1 MSFLKDNKIF
11 IFVIYINILFIVTLA
26 KISYKIEN
34 FDYVFVSLLV
44 LTGVL
49 LCWFFQSVLKKTA
62 LKISFLLILLIGGAV
77 YYFSHIDYANSL
89 VKLYLIDNFNL
100 INSLVAES
108 SPTAFEL
115 YKPIFILVLPLLVFI
130 ITLLTSKG
138 APNTILIVILA
149 MIITLWYLGYTDE
162 VKKYLFHYVFITLLT
177 YCINV
182 FVKKVKKLS
191 RSGIKVGIKI
201 TSIVVYTLI
210 SSLIIAGISN
220 ILPQSYTGRYGSELQ
235 GRFYNKFGNT
245 AANGEQKGK
254 KYKYDLSFSGYGSSS
269 SKLGGPI
276 TLNHLIA
283 FRVNSDKTYYLRGT
297 IKDYYDGFSWNQSE
311 KKYTQKNKNEDSML
325 QDKFSKS
332 YADSSREIMIHP
344 EELNSS
350 TIFTPMLSYNVNID
364 ADYVYYDESSTV
376 ISSGIIEKPYSV
388 YFYNLNDRGMRI
400 INSGAG
406 GFQNLREVGGI
417 YYAEFYKKY
426 LQIPDNIS
434 TRVYDLVN
442 SLTKDKRSN
451 AQKVQAIRDY
461 LNKKYPYSL
470 KVSQI
475 PEGQEFLD
483 YFLFTEQKGYCTY
496 FATAETIMCRIA
508 GIPARYVEGFNMA
521 EEKDDNGLYV
531 VRNENAHAWTEV
543 LYMENTNT
551 GIWYTVD
558 AVPNAVDAIHKEEEQ
573 TKIDLENTPIEES
586 VPNINSPKK
595 PDEESKEE
603 AAGSISGFVLP
614 PIVLRALYA
623 AAAVI
628 FINVVAVLVL
638 KRRKTLMIKS
648 KSVVPLYKYSLDR
661 LSTIGY
667 KQSQFVSDMEFI
679 NNMREELS
687 GKVKEAADLAY
698 REYYGGKEPVEF
710 NKTEYYK
717 FIEAQ
722 VRKRQTY
729 LEYFLKKY
737 YFSKKISLIKRKV
750 VLLYKRII

>member
-1 MSFLKDNKIF
+1 MSFLKENKIF
-11 IFVIYINILFIVTLA
+11 IFLIYINILFIVTLA
-26 KISYKIEN
+26 KISYKIES

-49 LCWFFQSVLKKTA
+49 LCWFFQSVLKKTV
-62 LKISFLLILLIGGAV
+62 LKISFLLILLIAGAV
-77 YYFSHIDYANSL
+77 YYFSHIDYVNSL

-100 INSLVAES
+100 INSLVAEA

-115 YKPIFILVLPLLVFI
+115 YKPIFIIVLPLLVFI
-130 ITLLTSKG
+130 ITFLTSKG

-149 MIITLWYLGYTDE
+149 MIVTLWYLGYTE
-162 VKKYLFHYVFITLLT
+162 EIKKYLFHYVFITLLT

-182 FVKKVKKLS
+182 FVKKMKKLS

-201 TSIVVYTLI
+201 TSIIVYTVI

-254 KYKYDLSFSGYGSSS
+254 KYKYDLSFSGYGNSN
-269 SKLGGPI
+269 KLGGPI
-276 TLNHLIA
+276 TLNKLIA

-297 IKDYYDGFSWNQSE
+297 IKDYYDGFSWDQSV
-311 KKYTQKNKNEDSML
+311 KKYTQKNRSEDSML

-332 YADSSREIMIHP
+332 YADTSREIMIHP

-364 ADYVYYDESSTV
+364 ADYVYYDDSSTF

-406 GFQNLREVGGI
+406 GSQSFREVGED
-417 YYAEFYKKY
+417 YYVEFYKKY

-434 TRVYDLVN
+434 TRVYDLVY
-442 SLTKDKRSN
+442 SLTKDKRNN
-451 AQKVQAIRDY
+451 AQKVEAIRNY

-521 EEKDDNGLYV
+521 EEKDDNGLYL

-543 LYMENTNT
+543 LYMENANT

-558 AVPNAVDAIHKEEEQ
+558 AVPNAVDAIHREEEQ
-573 TKIDLENTPIEES
+573 TKIDLENTPIEER
-586 VPNINSPKK
+586 VPNIDLPKK
-595 PDEESKEE
+595 PDEENKEE
-603 AAGSISGFVLP
+603 AAGSISGFALP
-614 PIVLRALYA
+614 PIVSKALYA
-623 AAAVI
+623 AAAILV
-628 FINVVAVLVL
+628 INVLAVLVL
-638 KRRKTLMIKS
+638 IRRKTFMINN
-648 KSVVPLYKYSLDR
+648 KSVIPLYKYSLDR

-667 KQSQFVSDMEFI
+667 NQSKFVSDMEFI

-698 REYYGGKEPVEF
+698 REYYGDKEPVEF

-722 VRKRQTY
+722 VRKKQSY

-737 YFSKKISLIKRKV
+737 YFSKKISLIREKV